1 MDGVRP
7 SINRISALN
16 PKRRITVPI
25 YVTLL
30 RNTAKGAK
38 EIKDFGKA
46 VEEAAGW
53 IERDG
58 GKVLGAYAL
67 QGNYDFL
74 WITEYPD
81 HSGIGK
87 SLLSAAA
94 RGIVVTETLEALEI
108 DKFVALLN
116 SPEMQKRFSEIKS

>member
-1 MDGVRP
+1 M
-7 SINRISALN
+7 
-16 PKRRITVPI
+16 PI

-30 RNTAKGAK
+30 KNTAQGAK
-38 EIKDFGKA
+38 EIKNFGNA

-53 IERDG
+53 ITRDG

-67 QGNYDFL
+67 QGHYDFL

-81 HSGIGK
+81 GTGIGK

-94 RGIVVTETLEALEI
+94 RGLVVTETLEALAI

-116 SPEMQKRFSEIKS
+116 SPAMTERFGQIKS

>member
-1 MDGVRP
+1 M
-7 SINRISALN
+7 
-16 PKRRITVPI
+16 PI

-30 RNTAKGAK
+30 KNTAQGAK
-38 EIKDFGKA
+38 EIKDFGNA

-53 IERDG
+53 ITRDG

-67 QGNYDFL
+67 QGHYDFL

-81 HSGIGK
+81 GTGIGK

-94 RGIVVTETLEALEI
+94 RGLVVTETLEALAI

-116 SPEMQKRFSEIKS
+116 SPAMTERFGQIKS

>member
-1 MDGVRP
+1 M
-7 SINRISALN
+7 
-16 PKRRITVPI
+16 PI

-30 RNTAKGAK
+30 KNTAQGAK
-38 EIKDFGKA
+38 EIKNFGNA

-53 IERDG
+53 ITRDG

-67 QGNYDFL
+67 QGHYDFL

-81 HSGIGK
+81 GTGIGK
-87 SLLSAAA
+87 SLLTAAA
-94 RGIVVTETLEALEI
+94 RGLVVTETLEALAI

-116 SPEMQKRFSEIKS
+116 SPSMIERFGQIKS

>member
-1 MDGVRP
+1 M
-7 SINRISALN
+7 
-16 PKRRITVPI
+16 PI

-30 RNTAKGAK
+30 KNTAQGAR
-38 EIKDFGKA
+38 EIKDFGAA

-53 IERDG
+53 ITKDA

-67 QGNYDFL
+67 QGNYDFM

-94 RGIVVTETLEALEI
+94 RGLVVTETLEALPI
-108 DKFVALLN
+108 DQFVGLLN
-116 SPEMQKRFSEIKS
+116 SPGMKERFGQIKS

>member
-1 MDGVRP
+1 M
-7 SINRISALN
+7 
-16 PKRRITVPI
+16 PI

-30 RNTAKGAK
+30 KNTAQGAK
-38 EIKDFGKA
+38 EMKDFGA
-46 VEEAAGW
+46 SVEEAAGW
-53 IERDG
+53 IAADG

-81 HSGIGK
+81 HKGIGK

-94 RGIVVTETLEALEI
+94 RGIVVTETLEALPI
-108 DKFVALLN
+108 DQFVALLN
-116 SPEMQKRFSEIKS
+116 SPEMTKRFSAIKG